1 MAARQMF
8 GTRDFA
14 WPVTNVTQATSA
26 HVSTFM
32 ITPTGVDKKKTRSER
47 KEIAKLIISDI

>member
-14 WPVTNVTQATSA
+14 WPVTYVTQATSA